1 MIEIGKFS
9 ELEILREVDFGFYLD
24 GGPLGELL
32 LPNNSVEGRCHPG
45 DIVNVFIYLDSED
58 RVITTMERPYIEV
71 GEFALL
77 RVIAVESV
85 GAFMDWGLTKDLLVP
100 FREQKLPL
108 SIGRSY
114 IVRAYLD
121 NKTDRIVASTKLDRF
136 LDKTPADYEAGEEVD
151 LLITRRT
158 DLGYNA
164 IINGSHWGVLYKNQ
178 VFQRLDVGQEITGYI
193 NKMRGDDKIDLL
205 LEKPGYEKV
214 DGMAGE
220 ILDLLKESG
229 GFLSVTSKSTPEEI
243 YSLFGMSKKN
253 FKKAVGAL
261 YKQRLV
267 ILGDDGIR
275 QA

>member
-164 IINGSHWGVLYKNQ
+164 IINGSHWGVLYENQ